1 MTAVVIPLVKEA
13 KSSAYVDLVFEDD
26 LLDTECPGER
36 LGDCPRVPAELLLE
50 LPGVL
55 GTPAL
60 GGEFPGVLGVVS
72 SLSLSS
78 KRFPIDRGLDSPT

>member
-26 LLDTECPGER
+26 LLDTECPGDR
-36 LGDCPRVPAELLLE
+36 LGDCPGVPELLE

-55 GTPAL
+55 GTPSL
-60 GGEFPGVLGVVS
+60 GEFPGVLGGVS